1 MVLNI
6 NQKNITIGVFRDV
19 TQNIKD
25 KIIKKKMEEDTYSK
39 KLKNEFLINLSH
51 ELKTPVNLIYL
62 KNQLTRSLCEKNNI
76 VEIEQVNLLNKELK
90 NIQILMTLIDN
101 LISLE
106 KLNLESYKDNRN
118 YYNIVEILEDIVIR
132 LNTYKGVDIIFDTN
146 EEEIFT
152 FIDSH
157 NISKVITRLL
167 SIMYKCSDKKEVINF
182 DINKNRQ
189 KINIHIYHDS
199 KDNIKNINPQEK
211 EIIDTSILLCKL
223 VLNLYNGDLQI
234 KNKFNDISIQLESI
248 DDKKYYHN
256 KSNIFIGDN
265 FIEEEF
271 KKIYNL

>member
-1 MVLNI
+1 
-6 NQKNITIGVFRDV
+6 
-19 TQNIKD
+19 
-25 KIIKKKMEEDTYSK
+25 MEEDTYSK

-167 SIMYKCSDKKEVINF
+167 SSMYKCSDKKEVINF

>member
-1 MVLNI
+1 
-6 NQKNITIGVFRDV
+6 
-19 TQNIKD
+19 
-25 KIIKKKMEEDTYSK
+25 
-39 KLKNEFLINLSH
+39 
-51 ELKTPVNLIYL
+51 
-62 KNQLTRSLCEKNNI
+62 
-76 VEIEQVNLLNKELK
+76 
-90 NIQILMTLIDN
+90 
-101 LISLE
+101 
-106 KLNLESYKDNRN
+106 
-118 YYNIVEILEDIVIR
+118 
-132 LNTYKGVDIIFDTN
+132 
-146 EEEIFT
+146 
-152 FIDSH
+152 
-157 NISKVITRLL
+157 
-167 SIMYKCSDKKEVINF
+167 MYKCSDKKEVINF

-256 KSNIFIGDN
+256 KLNIFIGDN

>member
-1 MVLNI
+1 M
-6 NQKNITIGVFRDV
+6 
-19 TQNIKD
+19 
-25 KIIKKKMEEDTYSK
+25 
-39 KLKNEFLINLSH
+39 
-51 ELKTPVNLIYL
+51 
-62 KNQLTRSLCEKNNI
+62 
-76 VEIEQVNLLNKELK
+76 
-90 NIQILMTLIDN
+90 
-101 LISLE
+101 
-106 KLNLESYKDNRN
+106 
-118 YYNIVEILEDIVIR
+118 
-132 LNTYKGVDIIFDTN
+132 
-146 EEEIFT
+146 
-152 FIDSH
+152 
-157 NISKVITRLL
+157 
-167 SIMYKCSDKKEVINF
+167 INF